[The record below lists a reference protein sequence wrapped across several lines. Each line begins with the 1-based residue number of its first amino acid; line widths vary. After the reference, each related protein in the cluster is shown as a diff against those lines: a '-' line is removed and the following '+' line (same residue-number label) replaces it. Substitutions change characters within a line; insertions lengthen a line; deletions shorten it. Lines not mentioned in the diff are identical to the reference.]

1 MLSIKEINLL
11 QAQNEGLKKQN
22 AELQKEN
29 ARLKEEN
36 YNKLIA
42 WEEMQAE
49 NERLKEE
56 IKEVKKYQY
65 QQEYLDKEIE
75 IRDNLSEKFRKEAL
89 SWANIANGYQKDKT
103 KLEQTLREIKKIA
116 EAPKPF
122 IDFSE
127 TKTAAEVEYDYAA
140 ICNELE
146 LRLHKV
152 LELITK
158 AESEVE

>member
-29 ARLKEEN
+29 AELK
-36 YNKLIA
+36 
-42 WEEMQAE
+42 AE
-49 NERLKEE
+49 NERLKKDKIGLHSE
-56 IKEVKKYQY
+56 IKQLEDFVKSSGEIDHINH
-65 QQEYLDKEIE
+65 EYT
-75 IRDNLSEKFRKEAL
+75 
-89 SWANIANGYQKDKT
+89 Y
-103 KLEQTLREIKKIA
+103 KLKQTLQEIKKIV

-127 TKTAAEVEYDYAA
+127 TKTAAEVEYDYAT

-152 LELITK
+152 LELINK
-158 AESEVE
+158 AESEG